1 MKNKKIRKINSLFSL
16 FLVFLVLFS
25 QSRIALAE
33 SFDISDI
40 SKFMGFQDPKAILDD
55 LLSDLGMKPETLT
68 DYTENMEYKKNTP
81 QVSLF
86 FSLTDPYEGEEISA
100 TAFPSYFKNDTKDL
114 YFTWFLKGAD
124 CTDKELDGSS
134 YKYNEKCDSDNDGD
148 VDIEDY
154 KVRAARIIANGGFL
168 YEEADYE
175 KSANDDDGYEAPS
188 GGNDQKG
195 KNAYCFVIDNTTG
208 EEYEMDNCGSKHDG
222 TRHLFPNFD
231 TDRNGGATGDG
242 IFGRD
247 EEKFWHTDPNSSNT
261 ASIGNGNVDEANVA
275 GLGVLNFSWNYE
287 KGDKVGVV
295 VEGVSIDIASTPDS
309 SYKTMWA
316 MSNRT
321 YTQKKDGN
329 IDDPSDLNDLLYDA
343 LVSPSLNTAG
353 SDMLDIALSASPDN
367 PINDPTGEDTGDMLT
382 ITASVTNAKSN
393 DSLDYSWKVYA
404 SNEVNPKEWG
414 DSNSPLIPKSDLPES
429 GLSNG
434 RGIDT
439 FKFKLALEKPE
450 GSGEFNYKFLRV
462 VVTVSEDVGEENP
475 RKNNKA
481 VIIPIIS
488 NTGDQ
493 ISAHIASATS
503 STNQFG
509 VSLSLGDQI
518 CNIKESEKSVCPV
531 VKNQIIGLSI
541 PASTFNPTTS
551 SFFWTINHETFSY
564 SSCYFEGCEED
575 RQTNIAYFP
584 VLKEL
589 GEEYTVNL
597 IAETPSGEK
606 TNLTR
611 IFKVVEPS
619 VKIVSDDPTVC
630 YNSLLGEYE
639 DTEGGRHKDY
649 SDSSFWANICADKIK
664 IKAIPEGGYNWIVDG
679 IAINST
685 NASKYNFELSANNVL
700 SLPPKE
706 NLSESY
712 NVTANIVYSQ
722 NNLIKKALN
731 QIWEVPYNKFYEKPL
746 SAEANITMIECDPN
760 SGLCDSNQNP
770 SKKIFATIFSSTPAY
785 LAFLLRIVIT
795 IFLILF
801 TAKLV
806 FSFIPE
812 IDAKED

>member
-1 MKNKKIRKINSLFSL
+1 MKNKKIKISSILFNL
-16 FLVFLVLFS
+16 ALIFLVLFS
-25 QSRIALAE
+25 QSKIVLAE

-40 SKFMGFQDPKAILDD
+40 SKFMGFNTPLSIL
-55 LLSDLGMKPETLT
+55 SEIIEDLGLDQETLT
-68 DYTENMEYKKNTP
+68 DYTENMEYKKTPP

-86 FSLTDPYEGEEISA
+86 FSPTAPNEGEEITA
-100 TAFPSYFKNDTKDL
+100 TASPSYFKNDTKDL

-124 CTDKELDGSS
+124 CTDKELDGSN
-134 YKYNEKCDSDNDGD
+134 YKYNSKCDLDDNGR

-175 KSANDDDGYEAPS
+175 NGSDDDGYEAPS
-188 GGNDQKG
+188 GGNDQRG
-195 KNAYCFVIDNTTG
+195 KNAYCFVMDNVTG
-208 EEYEMDNCGSKHDG
+208 EEYEMDSCGSKHDG

-231 TDRNGGATGDG
+231 DDRNGGATGDG

-261 ASIGNGNVDEANVA
+261 ARLGNGNVDEANVA

-295 VEGVSIDIASTPDS
+295 VEGVSTDIASTPDS

-321 YTQKKDGN
+321 YSEKKDGN

-343 LVSPSLNTAG
+343 LVSPSENTAG
-353 SDMLDIALSASPDN
+353 SDMLDIILSASPDN

-382 ITASVTNAKSN
+382 ITASVTNAKNN

-414 DSNSPLIPKSDLPES
+414 DSNSPQIPKSDLPES

-439 FKFKLALEKPE
+439 FKFKLAIEKPE

-462 VVTVSEDVGEENP
+462 LVTISEDIGEENP

-481 VIIPIIS
+481 IIIPVIL

-493 ISAHIASATS
+493 ISAHVTSAAS

-509 VSLSLGDQI
+509 VNLSLGDQI
-518 CNIKESEKSVCPV
+518 CNTKETEKAICPV

-541 PASTFNPTTS
+541 PASTFDPNTS
-551 SFFWTINHETFSY
+551 SFFWTIDGKTFSY
-564 SSCYFEGCEED
+564 SSCYFDGCKED
-575 RQTNIAYFP
+575 HQVNIAYFP

-597 IAETPSGEK
+597 IAEKANGEK

-649 SDSSFWANICADKIK
+649 SESSFWANICANKIK
-664 IKAIPEGGYNWIVDG
+664 IKATPEGEYNWIVDG

-685 NASKYNFELSANNVL
+685 NAPGYGFELSADNVL

-731 QIWEVPYNKFYEKPL
+731 KVWDVPYNKFYEKPL

-770 SKKIFATIFSSTPAY
+770 SKKIFATISSSAPAY
-785 LAFLLRIVIT
+785 LAFLFRIVIT
-795 IFLILF
+795 ISLILF
-801 TAKLV
+801 TTKLV
-806 FSFIPE
+806 FSFLPK
-812 IDAKED
+812 IDAEED